1 MEAPYQYFFKPF
13 ISIFPS
19 NLLKYTVKQFKMEII
34 QKINSKLVIRRP
46 GPRFEPESRD
56 PQSRRITTYPTPA
69 HNDLYNYWVECRGR
83 DSNPGRP
90 TPTGP
95 KPVPFGQL
103 GHPCFTLHYPIIYG
117 VIYLLKCK
125 NAPSGIR
132 TRVFGSKGRND
143 WPDYTN
149 GATD

>member
-1 MEAPYQYFFKPF
+1 MG
-13 ISIFPS
+13 
-19 NLLKYTVKQFKMEII
+19 
-34 QKINSKLVIRRP
+34 P

-69 HNDLYNYWVECRGR
+69 WELNNGEFLECGSR

-103 GHPCFTLHYPIIYG
+103 GHP
-117 VIYLLKCK
+117 
-125 NAPSGIR
+125 R
-132 TRVFGSKGRND
+132 
-143 WPDYTN
+143 
-149 GATD
+149 

>member
-1 MEAPYQYFFKPF
+1 MDKSRIP
-13 ISIFPS
+13 II
-19 NLLKYTVKQFKMEII
+19 EI
-34 QKINSKLVIRRP
+34 RP
-46 GPRFEPESRD
+46 GPRFEPDSRD

-69 HNDLYNYWVECRGR
+69 HNIIFIINTSEIRLQCRGR

-103 GHPCFTLHYPIIYG
+103 GHPCYYLALFNHIWGNIYN
-117 VIYLLKCK
+117 LKFK

-149 GATD
+149 GAIN